1 MKFMKLNATI
11 SILIL
16 AASSLLAAKQSAP
29 GISGSYLEVRS
40 CDVYT
45 GPCFANGEMGLAG
58 KEAVMV
64 WAVREGSWKG
74 IALDGL
80 NVIAVV
86 KTDGTM
92 GDLHYQP
99 QSGPAILITDAKADA
114 KQREALPDFA

>member
-1 MKFMKLNATI
+1 MKLQVTI
-11 SILIL
+11 AAVLML

-64 WAVREGSWKG
+64 WTVRQGGWKG
-74 IALDGL
+74 VSLDGL

-92 GDLHYQP
+92 GDLHYAP
-99 QSGPAILITDAKADA
+99 RSGPAILITDAKANPEQKA
-114 KQREALPDFA
+114 AL